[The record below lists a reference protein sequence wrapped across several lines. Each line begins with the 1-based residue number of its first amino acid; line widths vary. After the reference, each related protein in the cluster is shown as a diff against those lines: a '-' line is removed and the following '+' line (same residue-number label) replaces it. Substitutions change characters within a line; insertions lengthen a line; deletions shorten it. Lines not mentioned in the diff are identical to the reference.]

1 MKAVQTEEET
11 MSKEQLL
18 REMAEAYER
27 VIQTATE
34 AEQRGVLYVRDGW
47 GPRQMVAHMAGWEVM
62 ATVRVPAIVA
72 GMPPL
77 EFPNE
82 TQQQVMTDALNATI
96 VTMVGDQPLA
106 AICNILRQAYQRDLE
121 ILRKLDDRFFQPGQ
135 YVYGRAKGVIEHC
148 QEHIE
153 ELFLL

>member
-1 MKAVQTEEET
+1 

-18 REMAEAYER
+18 RDMAEAYER

-34 AEQRGVLYVRDGW
+34 AEQRGVGYGRDGW
-47 GPRQMVAHMAGWEVM
+47 GPRQIVAHMAGWEVM
-62 ATVRVPAIVA
+62 ATVRVPAIIA

-77 EFPNE
+77 EFPDE

-96 VTMVGDQPLA
+96 ITMVGDQPLA
-106 AICNILRQAYQRDLE
+106 AICDILRRAYQRDLE
-121 ILRKLDDRFFQPGQ
+121 ILRKLDDSFFQPGQ

-153 ELFLL
+153 EMV

>member
-1 MKAVQTEEET
+1 
-11 MSKEQLL
+11 MSKDQLL

-34 AEQRGVLYVRDGW
+34 AERRGVGYVRDGW
-47 GPRQMVAHMAGWEVM
+47 GPRQVVAHMAGWEVM
-62 ATVRVPAIVA
+62 ATVRVPAIIA

-96 VTMVGDQPLA
+96 VTMVGDQPLT
-106 AICNILRQAYQRDLE
+106 AICDILRQAYQRDLE
-121 ILRKLDDRFFQPGQ
+121 ILRKLDDSFFQPGQ

-153 ELFLL
+153 ELVADQV

>member
-1 MKAVQTEEET
+1 

-27 VIQTATE
+27 VIQTAIE
-34 AEQRGVLYVRDGW
+34 AEQRGVSYVRDGW
-47 GPRQMVAHMAGWEVM
+47 GPRQVVAHMAGWEVM

-96 VTMVGDQPLA
+96 ITMVGDQPLA
-106 AICNILRQAYQRDLE
+106 AICDILRQAYQRDLE
-121 ILRKLDDRFFQPGQ
+121 ILRKLDDSFFQPGQ

-153 ELFLL
+153 ELV